1 MVRLKI
7 LVAFDGST
15 TSLKAYRLTLEIVK
29 KLSEPSEIHLLYVT
43 DVPIVKPF
51 RIHHDITVGVG
62 TPVIISS
69 IPHESIGRK
78 ELRRIHEVMEEALA
92 EAEAYG
98 VSVDFVVKK
107 GRPEEEILREAEKG
121 YDLLVVG
128 GMDKPTSI
136 PGLGHI
142 AEAIVKRARC
152 PVLVVK

>member
-1 MVRLKI
+1 MVQLKI
-7 LVAFDGST
+7 LVAFDGSP
-15 TSLKAYRLTLEIVK
+15 TSLKAYKMILELIK

-43 DVPIVKPF
+43 DTPMIKPF

-62 TPVIISS
+62 TPATISF
-69 IPHESIGRK
+69 IPHESIGRE
-78 ELRRIHEVMEEALA
+78 ELRRIHEIMEDALA

-107 GRPEEEILREAEKG
+107 GKPEEEILREAEKG
-121 YDLLVVG
+121 YDLLVIG
-128 GMDKPTSI
+128 GRDKPISL

-142 AEAIVKRARC
+142 AEAIVRKAKC